1 MRRYYFDLKG
11 GSATRDSTGVDFATS
26 SEAIQHGRDLAK
38 RLRKDTRMSDPELQ
52 VLVIN
57 ENGAEIHREAVF
69 PMKVVNRGCRDDMA
83 N

>member
-1 MRRYYFDLKG
+1 MRRYYFDLNDG
-11 GSATRDSTGVDFATS
+11 GPARDRTGVDFATS
-26 SEAIQHGRDLAK
+26 ADAIQHSRELAQK
-38 RLRKDTRMSDPELQ
+38 LRNDPSMSDPELQ

-69 PMKVVNRGCRDDMA
+69 PMKLVPRPWRDDLA

>member
-1 MRRYYFDLKG
+1 MRRYYFDLKERRPTKDG
-11 GSATRDSTGVDFATS
+11 TGVCFATS
-26 SEAIQHGRDLAK
+26 SDAIQHSRELAR
-38 RLRKDTRMSDPELQ
+38 RLRNDMRRNDPELL

-69 PMKVVNRGCRDDMA
+69 PMRVVNRPWRDGMA